1 MGKRKR
7 EREGQKK
14 KKQRKEEEEGGKRD
28 IDLMRFFHF
37 FSRKINR
44 TFTF

>member
-7 EREGQKK
+7 ERERQKK
-14 KKQRKEEEEGGKRD
+14 KKQRKEEEGGERE

-37 FSRKINR
+37 FSRKMNR